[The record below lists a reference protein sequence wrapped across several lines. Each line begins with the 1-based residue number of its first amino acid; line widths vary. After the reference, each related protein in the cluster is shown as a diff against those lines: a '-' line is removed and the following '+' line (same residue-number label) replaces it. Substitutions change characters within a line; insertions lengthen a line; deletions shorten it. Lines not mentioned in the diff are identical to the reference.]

1 MSTIQEIRANAHTL
15 LDKFFDVKETAQ
27 ESYAPT
33 PKGMEYLKSH
43 KQDKFDESVIDMA
56 VSAGFLKASFEKES
70 EAQAV
75 IEKELDTFLSSGRIK
90 QHGGR
95 GNPRPEDEQITFKNR
110 VLATGKT
117 PKEILVE
124 KLKDVDTTK
133 YKVFGFN
140 EETGKLS
147 GSVYSTKEGKW
158 VELSYKHPGSMS
170 WKIKQHINGESK
182 EVKDVIVAS

>member
-1 MSTIQEIRANAHTL
+1 MSTIQEVRANAHKI
-15 LDKFFDVKETAQ
+15 LDQYFDVKETAQ

-33 PKGMEYLKSH
+33 PKGMEYLKAH
-43 KQDKFDESVIDMA
+43 AQDKFDPTVIDMA
-56 VSAGFLKASFEKES
+56 VAAGYLKATFEKEA
-70 EAQAV
+70 EAQAA

-95 GNPRPEDEQITFKNR
+95 GNPRPEDEQMTFRNR

-133 YKVFGFN
+133 YKVFDFD
-140 EETGKLS
+140 ESTGKLK
-147 GSVYSTKEGKW
+147 GSVFNTKDAKW
-158 VELSYKHPGSMS
+158 VELSYKHPGSMA
-170 WKIKQHINGESK
+170 WKIKQHISGDSK
-182 EVKDVIVAS
+182 EADVIIAS